1 MLSIVWKIIN
11 LISTSIDWIIL
22 KYLLDKLD
30 MSKKSETITLLN
42 LIASIIIIFI
52 LNVIQT
58 NENLKLLINIFLA
71 IFFYKYNYQVS
82 LIKSV
87 FASLIFYM
95 VFMGLDTISSGIIIL
110 INQNSDFNVLLHN
123 TYQRLE
129 LILLTKALLFIIVYF
144 IKFKNFS
151 LSINKKDTINII
163 IPIVAN
169 VGSFIV
175 IFFLVFKDQKF
186 NFQESVVIFLI
197 SIILMMSNISIIV
210 VISKVIRLNRL
221 EVENSIMKNNI
232 NIQYKYYSSLVSY
245 QKKIRHLHH
254 DINNHIN
261 TLKSLPNDCEIYEEY
276 VKNLEERVLENQ
288 YIYNTGN
295 IVIDAILREKHNKCS
310 VENINLS
317 IDIKLNEELFIKPD
331 DICIIFANIIDN
343 AIEACSK
350 ANEGMIKYIK
360 LRATLVNKFYVIKCE
375 NSRFN
380 EVKINN
386 LKITTDKKDKFF
398 HGIGLSS
405 VRYSVEKY
413 NGYIKINT
421 PNDKFE
427 ILIYIPIGKLSS

>member
-151 LSINKKDTINII
+151 LSINKK
-163 IPIVAN
+163 
-169 VGSFIV
+169 
-175 IFFLVFKDQKF
+175 
-186 NFQESVVIFLI
+186 
-197 SIILMMSNISIIV
+197 
-210 VISKVIRLNRL
+210 
-221 EVENSIMKNNI
+221 
-232 NIQYKYYSSLVSY
+232 
-245 QKKIRHLHH
+245 
-254 DINNHIN
+254 
-261 TLKSLPNDCEIYEEY
+261 
-276 VKNLEERVLENQ
+276 
-288 YIYNTGN
+288 
-295 IVIDAILREKHNKCS
+295 
-310 VENINLS
+310 
-317 IDIKLNEELFIKPD
+317 
-331 DICIIFANIIDN
+331 
-343 AIEACSK
+343 
-350 ANEGMIKYIK
+350 
-360 LRATLVNKFYVIKCE
+360 
-375 NSRFN
+375 
-380 EVKINN
+380 
-386 LKITTDKKDKFF
+386 
-398 HGIGLSS
+398 
-405 VRYSVEKY
+405 
-413 NGYIKINT
+413 
-421 PNDKFE
+421 
-427 ILIYIPIGKLSS
+427 

>member
-186 NFQESVVIFLI
+186 NFQESVV
-197 SIILMMSNISIIV
+197 
-210 VISKVIRLNRL
+210 
-221 EVENSIMKNNI
+221 
-232 NIQYKYYSSLVSY
+232 
-245 QKKIRHLHH
+245 
-254 DINNHIN
+254 
-261 TLKSLPNDCEIYEEY
+261 
-276 VKNLEERVLENQ
+276 
-288 YIYNTGN
+288 
-295 IVIDAILREKHNKCS
+295 
-310 VENINLS
+310 
-317 IDIKLNEELFIKPD
+317 
-331 DICIIFANIIDN
+331 
-343 AIEACSK
+343 
-350 ANEGMIKYIK
+350 
-360 LRATLVNKFYVIKCE
+360 
-375 NSRFN
+375 
-380 EVKINN
+380 
-386 LKITTDKKDKFF
+386 
-398 HGIGLSS
+398 
-405 VRYSVEKY
+405 
-413 NGYIKINT
+413 
-421 PNDKFE
+421 
-427 ILIYIPIGKLSS
+427 

>member
-197 SIILMMSNISIIV
+197 SII
-210 VISKVIRLNRL
+210 
-221 EVENSIMKNNI
+221 
-232 NIQYKYYSSLVSY
+232 
-245 QKKIRHLHH
+245 
-254 DINNHIN
+254 
-261 TLKSLPNDCEIYEEY
+261 
-276 VKNLEERVLENQ
+276 
-288 YIYNTGN
+288 
-295 IVIDAILREKHNKCS
+295 
-310 VENINLS
+310 
-317 IDIKLNEELFIKPD
+317 
-331 DICIIFANIIDN
+331 
-343 AIEACSK
+343 
-350 ANEGMIKYIK
+350 
-360 LRATLVNKFYVIKCE
+360 
-375 NSRFN
+375 
-380 EVKINN
+380 
-386 LKITTDKKDKFF
+386 F
-398 HGIGLSS
+398 H
-405 VRYSVEKY
+405 Y
-413 NGYIKINT
+413 
-421 PNDKFE
+421 
-427 ILIYIPIGKLSS
+427 

>member
-197 SIILMMSNISIIV
+197 SIILMMSNIS
-210 VISKVIRLNRL
+210 
-221 EVENSIMKNNI
+221 
-232 NIQYKYYSSLVSY
+232 
-245 QKKIRHLHH
+245 
-254 DINNHIN
+254 
-261 TLKSLPNDCEIYEEY
+261 
-276 VKNLEERVLENQ
+276 
-288 YIYNTGN
+288 
-295 IVIDAILREKHNKCS
+295 
-310 VENINLS
+310 
-317 IDIKLNEELFIKPD
+317 
-331 DICIIFANIIDN
+331 
-343 AIEACSK
+343 
-350 ANEGMIKYIK
+350 
-360 LRATLVNKFYVIKCE
+360 
-375 NSRFN
+375 
-380 EVKINN
+380 
-386 LKITTDKKDKFF
+386 
-398 HGIGLSS
+398 
-405 VRYSVEKY
+405 
-413 NGYIKINT
+413 
-421 PNDKFE
+421 
-427 ILIYIPIGKLSS
+427 